1 MVRQIIPLAQVPSQK
16 ILVTLN
22 GQNCTLIL
30 RSLAGKQYLSLSVDS
45 NPVFYNTLIVDRI
58 PLKKYDYLPFVGDLA
73 CVDTQGTSDPDYK
86 QWNTRFQLVY
96 DSYGFKQQ

>member
-1 MVRQIIPLAQVPSQK
+1 MRQIIPLAQVPSQK
-16 ILVTLN
+16 IIVTLD

-58 PLKKYDYLPFVGDLA
+58 PLKKYDYLPFKGDLA
-73 CVDTQGTSDPDYK
+73 CVDTQGTDDPDWNF
-86 QWNTRFQLVY
+86 WNTRFQLVY
-96 DSYGFKQQ
+96 DSDGFRQ

>member
-1 MVRQIIPLAQVPSQK
+1 MRQIIQLAQVPSQK

-30 RSLAGKQYLSLSVDS
+30 RSLDGRQYLSLSVDS

-73 CVDTQGTSDPDYK
+73 CVDTQGTSDPDYRE
-86 QWNTRFQLVY
+86 WNTRYQLVY
-96 DSYGFKQQ
+96 DSDGFRQ

>member
-1 MVRQIIPLAQVPSQK
+1 MRQIIPLAQVPSQK

-30 RSLAGKQYLSLSVDS
+30 RSLDGKQYLSLSVDS

-58 PLKKYDYLPFVGDLA
+58 PLKKYDYLPFVGDIA
-73 CVDTQGTSDPDYK
+73 SVDTQGTSDPDYRE
-86 QWNTRFQLVY
+86 WNTRYQLVY
-96 DSYGFKQQ
+96 DSDGFRQ

>member
-1 MVRQIIPLAQVPSQK
+1 MVQQIIPLAQVPSQK

-30 RSLAGKQYLSLSVDS
+30 RSLNGKQYLSLSVDS

-73 CVDTQGTSDPDYK
+73 SVDMQGTDDPDYK
-86 QWNTRFQLVY
+86 QWNTRFQLIY

>member
-1 MVRQIIPLAQVPSQK
+1 MRQIIPVAPVPSQK

-30 RSLAGKQYLSLSVDS
+30 RSLDGKQYLSLSVDS

-58 PLKKYDYLPFVGDLA
+58 PLKKYSYLPFDGDIA
-73 CVDTQGTSDPDYK
+73 SVDTQGRDDPDYK
-86 QWNTRFQLVY
+86 QWNSRFQLVY
-96 DSYGFKQQ
+96 DSDGFN

>member
-1 MVRQIIPLAQVPSQK
+1 MRQIIPLAKVPSQK
-16 ILVTLN
+16 ILVTLG

-58 PLKKYDYLPFVGDLA
+58 PLKKYDYLPFAGDIA
-73 CVDTQGTSDPDYK
+73 CVDTQGTDDPDYT
-86 QWNTRFQLVY
+86 QWGDRFQLVY
-96 DSYGFKQQ
+96 DSDGFGQ

>member
-1 MVRQIIPLAQVPSQK
+1 MRQIIPLAQVPSQK

-30 RSLAGKQYLSLSVDS
+30 RSLDGRQYLSLSVDS

-73 CVDTQGTSDPDYK
+73 CVDTQGTSDPDYLE
-86 QWNTRFQLVY
+86 WNTRFQLVY
-96 DSYGFKQQ
+96 DSDGFRQ

>member
-1 MVRQIIPLAQVPSQK
+1 MRQIIPLAQVPAQK

-30 RSLAGKQYLSLSVDS
+30 RSLDGRQYLSLSVDS
-45 NPVFYNTLIVDRI
+45 NPVFYNMLIVDRI

-73 CVDTQGTSDPDYK
+73 CVDTQGTSDPDYRE
-86 QWNTRFQLVY
+86 WNTRYQLVY
-96 DSYGFKQQ
+96 DSDGFRQ

>member
-1 MVRQIIPLAQVPSQK
+1 MRQIIPLAQVPSQK

-30 RSLAGKQYLSLSVDS
+30 RSLDGKQYLSLSVDS

-58 PLKKYDYLPFVGDLA
+58 PLKKYRYLPFVGDIA
-73 CVDTQGTSDPDYK
+73 SVDTQGQEDPDYK
-86 QWNTRFQLVY
+86 QWNSRFQLVY
-96 DSYGFKQQ
+96 DSDGFN

>member
-1 MVRQIIPLAQVPSQK
+1 MRQIIPIAPVPAQK

-30 RSLAGKQYLSLSVDS
+30 RSLDGKQYLSLSVDS

-58 PLKKYDYLPFVGDLA
+58 PLKKYDYLPFVGDIA
-73 CVDTQGTSDPDYK
+73 SVDTQGTSDPDYRE
-86 QWNTRFQLVY
+86 WNTRFQLVY
-96 DSYGFKQQ
+96 DSDGFAR

>member
-1 MVRQIIPLAQVPSQK
+1 MRQIIPLAPVPSQK

-73 CVDTQGTSDPDYK
+73 SVDTQGTEDPDYQ

-96 DSYGFKQQ
+96 DSDGFKQQ

>member
-1 MVRQIIPLAQVPSQK
+1 MPSQK

-45 NPVFYNTLIVDRI
+45 SPVFYNTLIVDRI

-73 CVDTQGTSDPDYK
+73 SVDTQGTDDPDYK
-86 QWNTRFQLVY
+86 QWNTRFQLIY